1 MRIFAVWRPNN
12 RRAYYHNRA
21 VGLKLLLGVLGL
33 GLGVSTGWGQSAPDR
48 TSLQDSLWPTWND
61 VCSLTVGNNDVHW
74 AVGDSGNILKIVNG
88 DTNTEYNL
96 GDGLYDLHGV
106 AFVDANHG
114 WVVGYKRDD
123 PERFRGVVFR
133 TTTGGDNP
141 QEWTATF
148 PVIRP
153 GIDAPFLKV
162 QAVSSQRVWLTCNG
176 GYILRSNDGGVNW
189 LATAKRDGVEYGGKP
204 GTQGRD
210 HEK

>member
-1 MRIFAVWRPNN
+1 MSEEVQLEREVRMRVAQHAVVACLFLFIASVTTADQGSLRSGPN
-12 RRAYYHNRA
+12 A
-21 VGLKLLLGVLGL
+21 
-33 GLGVSTGWGQSAPDR
+33 
-48 TSLQDSLWPTWND
+48 PTWND
-61 VCSLTVGNNDVHW
+61 VCSLAVGNNDVQW
-74 AVGDSGNILKIVNG
+74 AVGDSGKVLNLVNG
-88 DTNTEYNL
+88 DTNTEHNL
-96 GDGLYDLHGV
+96 GEGLYDLQGV
-106 AFVDANHG
+106 AFADANHG
-114 WVVGYKRDD
+114 WIVGYKRDD
-123 PERFRGVVFR
+123 PERLRGVVFR